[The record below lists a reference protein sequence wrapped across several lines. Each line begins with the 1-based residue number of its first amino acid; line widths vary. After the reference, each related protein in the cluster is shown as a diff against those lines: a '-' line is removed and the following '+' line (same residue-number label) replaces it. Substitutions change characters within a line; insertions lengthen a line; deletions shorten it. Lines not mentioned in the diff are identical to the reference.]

1 MSSPLENKKI
11 VLGVSGGIAAY
22 KAVEL
27 LRLLVRE
34 GASVYVVMSANAG
47 KFVTPLTFA
56 TLSGH
61 PVYHDVFESP
71 ASASM
76 EHVQAAESADLLIV
90 APATAGMIGKMAN
103 GLADDALSTLF
114 VAYDGP
120 TLIVPA
126 MNDKMYAGPAV
137 RENIR
142 KLETR
147 GARFVAPEYGELAC
161 GVVGQGRLAEPARL
175 LEEVKKLLEKQN
187 DLAGLRFLIT
197 AGPTREALDPVRYI
211 TNDSSGKMGYAIAER
226 ARERGAKVTLISGP
240 THLAKPRDMTFVP
253 CRQAVEMA
261 SAVLAHLPQCD
272 VVVMTAAVG
281 DLAPEAAQKEK
292 IKKNMQEPYLLK
304 LYRTPDILREISK
317 SKTRQIVVGFAAETE
332 NPVRNALEKLKQK
345 CLDMIV
351 VNDVGIPGIGFQS
364 DFNEVAIIRSENQ
377 IEKLSRRPKSEVADI
392 LLDRILELA
401 EENGKL
407 DKTPP

>member
-22 KAVEL
+22 KAAEL

-47 KFVTPLTFA
+47 KFVAPLTFA

-61 PVYHDVFESP
+61 PVYHDVFESSS
-71 ASASM
+71 SASM
-76 EHVQAAESADLLIV
+76 EHIQAAESADLLIV
-90 APATAGMIGKMAN
+90 APATAGTIGKMAN

-120 TLIVPA
+120 TLIAPA

-147 GARFVAPEYGELAC
+147 GARFVEPERGELAC
-161 GVVGQGRLAEPARL
+161 GVVGQGRLAEPTRL
-175 LEEVKKLLEKQN
+175 LEEVKRILEKQN
-187 DLAGLRFLIT
+187 DLAGLRFLVT

-226 ARERGAKVTLISGP
+226 ARDRGAKVTLVSGP
-240 THLAKPRDMTFVP
+240 THLAKPRDITFVP
-253 CRQAVEMA
+253 CRKAVEMA
-261 SAVLAHLPQCD
+261 AKVLAHLPECD

-281 DLAPEAAQKEK
+281 DLAPEAAHKEK

-317 SKTRQIVVGFAAETE
+317 NKTRQIVVGFAAETE

-345 CLDMIV
+345 RLDMIV
-351 VNDVGIPGIGFQS
+351 ANDVGIPGIGFQS
-364 DFNEVAIIRSENQ
+364 DFNQVVIIRSEKH
-377 IEKLSRRPKSEVADI
+377 IEEVSRRPKKEVADI
-392 LLDRILELA
+392 ILDRILEM
-401 EENGKL
+401 K
-407 DKTPP
+407 KPFSPQP